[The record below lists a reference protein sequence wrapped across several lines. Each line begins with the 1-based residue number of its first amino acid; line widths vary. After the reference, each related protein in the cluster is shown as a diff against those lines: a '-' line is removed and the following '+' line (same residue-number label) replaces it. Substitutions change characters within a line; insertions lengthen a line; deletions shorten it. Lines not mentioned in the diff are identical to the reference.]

1 MFDFIDHLW
10 FDTCIESN
18 LNDDKYNYFDIIR

>member
-10 FDTCIESN
+10 FDTCIEFN
-18 LNDDKYNYFDIIR
+18 LNDDKYNYYDITR